1 MDPQTLEARVPLEV
15 GEGRATQWLVESCVG
30 LLFLGVTDVLPC
42 REWFAVWVG
51 NLAPKITQQ
60 VLLHYFQP

>member
-1 MDPQTLEARVPLEV
+1 MDPQALEARVPLEW
-15 GEGRATQWLVESCVG
+15 GEGRATRLLVG